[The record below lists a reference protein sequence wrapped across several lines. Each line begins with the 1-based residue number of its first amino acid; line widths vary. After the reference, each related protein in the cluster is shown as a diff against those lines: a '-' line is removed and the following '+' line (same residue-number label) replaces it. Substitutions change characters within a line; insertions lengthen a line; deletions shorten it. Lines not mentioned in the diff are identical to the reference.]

1 MKKID
6 HNVYPK
12 CKHHDDC
19 FANIQGHCDCLT
31 STYFH
36 RKDCPFYKT
45 KEQKK
50 GTTTDLSA

>member
-19 FANIQGHCDCLT
+19 FAYVKGHCDCLT
-31 STYFH
+31 STYF
-36 RKDCPFYKT
+36 RGKDCPFYKT
-45 KEQKK
+45 KEQNKEE
-50 GTTTDLSA
+50 TIDYSA